1 MVSYING
8 EKLLTEKDVPTS
20 FWNLI
25 DNSATFATYYGLG
38 LSTDE
43 KIITPNGNKA
53 MTKSTAWNF
62 PTTKM
67 NIVKGQTY
75 TFSFMARFA
84 SNSNWAVMRLY
95 SANNG
100 EYEVIKDTAFS
111 VHYTVPNVWQKGYV
125 VFRALKDTTIAVGT
139 STSQDVKTDFGDY
152 MVNKGT
158 YPLDWNYSLND
169 LKSKL
174 GG

>member
-25 DNSATFATYYGLG
+25 DNSATFTKYANLNQ
-38 LSTDE
+38 STDE

-62 PTTKM
+62 PSTEM

-75 TFSFMARFA
+75 TISFMARFA
-84 SNSNWAVMRLY
+84 SNSNLAVMKMY
-95 SANNG
+95 PAQNG

-111 VHYTVPNVWQKGYV
+111 VHDTIPNVWQKGYV
-125 VFRALKDTTIAVGT
+125 VFRALKDTTITVGM